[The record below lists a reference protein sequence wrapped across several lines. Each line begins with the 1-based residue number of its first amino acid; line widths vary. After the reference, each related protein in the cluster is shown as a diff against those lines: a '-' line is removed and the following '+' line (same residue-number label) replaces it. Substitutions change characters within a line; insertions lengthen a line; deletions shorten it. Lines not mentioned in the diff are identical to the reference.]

1 MTLKDYGQMH
11 PLKKLI
17 MKDLRLKLTESISQ
31 ALRKLSFPK
40 KDYSLAP
47 PKNSE
52 FGDLSSNIALLLSRD
67 LNKQPID
74 IAKIIADELNRAL
87 PENITKVT
95 IAKPGF
101 LNFEISNEFFQSQII
116 KILEDN
122 DSYGKGDIGSG
133 KTANVEFVS
142 ANPTGPLTVGHGRN
156 AILGDT
162 VSNILQWQGFE
173 VTREYYFN
181 DAGRQMRILGK
192 SVEVRYFEILGKNP
206 EFPEEGY
213 QGSYIKDIAQ
223 TILNQYG
230 NELKSDDPI
239 FNKEAEKII
248 FHDIKSSLI
257 KLGITFDKFTNEKT
271 FYENG
276 DIDSFLEELKEKNL
290 IYEKDNATWFKT
302 STLGKDQDR
311 VYIKS
316 SGEPTYRVP
325 DTAYHQD
332 KVKRGFDLI
341 IDVFGADHTDAYPDV
356 ILALEALGHKTD
368 HIKVLIYQFVTLLR
382 GGEKIKMSTRKAN
395 FVTLDELVNEVGIDV
410 VRYFFV
416 MRSMNAH
423 LDFDLDLAAD
433 QSDKNPVFYL
443 QYAHA
448 RICNIISRA
457 NDMGVGLNDSFDPS
471 LLEHE
476 DEIALLKYMSRFPDF
491 LELAYENLEPQ
502 TIANYL
508 QELSARFHKFY
519 SHCRV
524 ITDDEQLTISRI
536 AVIHASKIILANGFK
551 ILGISAPERM

>member
-1 MTLKDYGQMH
+1 
-11 PLKKLI
+11 
-17 MKDLRLKLTESISQ
+17 MKALRLKLSESISQ

-47 PKNSE
+47 PKNSD
-52 FGDLSSNIALLLSRD
+52 FGDLSSNIALLLPRD
-67 LNKQPID
+67 LNRKPMD
-74 IAKIIADELNRAL
+74 IARIIADELRNTL
-87 PENITKVT
+87 PENITNVT
-95 IAKPGF
+95 ISEPGF
-101 LNFEISNEFFQSQII
+101 LNFEISNKFFQSQILN
-116 KILEDN
+116 ILKDN
-122 DSYGKGDIGSG
+122 DNYGKGSIGDG

-162 VSNILQWQGFE
+162 VSNILHWQGFE

-181 DAGRQMRILGK
+181 DAGRQMRILGE
-192 SVEVRYFEILGKNP
+192 SVEVRYFEILGKNL
-206 EFPEEGY
+206 EFPDEGY
-213 QGSYIKDIAQ
+213 QGNYIREIAQ
-223 TILNQYG
+223 TILDQHG
-230 NELKSDDPI
+230 NELKPNSPI
-239 FNKEAEKII
+239 FKKEAEKII
-248 FHDIKSSLI
+248 FNDIKSSLA
-257 KLGITFDKFTNEKT
+257 KLGITFDQFSNEKT
-271 FYENG
+271 FYDNG
-276 DIDSFLEELKEKNL
+276 GIDSLLKKLKEKDL

-302 STLGKDQDR
+302 STLGKDQDK

-332 KVKRGFDLI
+332 KIKRGFDLI
-341 IDVFGADHTDAYPDV
+341 VDVFGADHADAYPDV
-356 ILALEALGHKTD
+356 ILALDALGQKTD

-395 FVTLDELVNEVGIDV
+395 FVTLDELVDEVGVDV

-423 LDFDLDLAAD
+423 LDFDLDLATD

-457 NDMGVGLNDSFDPS
+457 NDLGVELNDSFNPS

-524 ITDDEQLTISRI
+524 ITDDDQLTISRI
-536 AVIHASKIILANGFK
+536 AIIHASRIILANGFK

>member
-1 MTLKDYGQMH
+1 
-11 PLKKLI
+11 
-17 MKDLRLKLTESISQ
+17 MKALRLKLSESISQ
-31 ALRKLSFPK
+31 ALRTLSFPK
-40 KDYSLAP
+40 KDYSLTP

-67 LNKQPID
+67 LNRKPMD
-74 IAKIIADELNRAL
+74 IAGIIADELNRKL
-87 PENITKVT
+87 PENITNVT

-101 LNFEISNEFFQSQII
+101 LNFEISNKFFQSQILN
-116 KILEDN
+116 ILENDDN
-122 DSYGKGDIGSG
+122 YGKGNIGSG

-162 VSNILQWQGFE
+162 VSNILHWQGFE

-181 DAGRQMRILGK
+181 DAGRQMRILGE
-192 SVEVRYFEILGKNP
+192 SVEVRYFEILGKNL

-213 QGSYIKDIAQ
+213 QGNYIREIAQ
-223 TILNQYG
+223 TILDQHG
-230 NELKSDDPI
+230 NELKPNSPI
-239 FNKEAEKII
+239 FKKEAEKII
-248 FHDIKSSLI
+248 FNDIKSSLA
-257 KLGITFDKFTNEKT
+257 KLGITFDQFSNEKT
-271 FYENG
+271 FYDNG
-276 DIDSFLEELKEKNL
+276 GIDSLLKKLKEKDL

-302 STLGKDQDR
+302 STLGKDQDK

-332 KVKRGFDLI
+332 KIKRGFDLI
-341 IDVFGADHTDAYPDV
+341 VDVFGADHADAYPDV
-356 ILALEALGHKTD
+356 ILALDALGQKTD

-395 FVTLDELVNEVGIDV
+395 FVTLDELMDEVGIDV

-423 LDFDLDLAAD
+423 LDFDLDLATD

-457 NDMGVGLNDSFDPS
+457 NDLGVELNDSFNPS

-524 ITDDEQLTISRI
+524 ITDDDQLTISRI
-536 AVIHASKIILANGFK
+536 AIIHASRIILANGFK

>member
-1 MTLKDYGQMH
+1 
-11 PLKKLI
+11 
-17 MKDLRLKLTESISQ
+17 MKALRLKLSESISK

-47 PKNSE
+47 PKNSD
-52 FGDLSSNIALLLSRD
+52 FGDLSSNIALLLPRD
-67 LNKQPID
+67 LNRKPMD
-74 IAKIIADELNRAL
+74 IARIIADELRSTL
-87 PENITKVT
+87 PENITNVT
-95 IAKPGF
+95 ISEPGF
-101 LNFEISNEFFQSQII
+101 LNFEISNKFFQSQILN
-116 KILEDN
+116 ILKDN
-122 DSYGKGDIGSG
+122 DNYGKGSIGDG

-162 VSNILQWQGFE
+162 VSNILHWQGFE

-181 DAGRQMRILGK
+181 DAGRQMRILGE
-192 SVEVRYFEILGKNP
+192 SVEVRYFEILGKNL

-213 QGSYIKDIAQ
+213 QGNYIREIAQ
-223 TILNQYG
+223 TILDQHG
-230 NELKSDDPI
+230 NELKPNSPI
-239 FNKEAEKII
+239 FKKEAEKII
-248 FHDIKSSLI
+248 FNDIKSSLA
-257 KLGITFDKFTNEKT
+257 KLGITFDQFSNEKT
-271 FYENG
+271 FYDNG
-276 DIDSFLEELKEKNL
+276 GIDSLLKKLKEKDL

-302 STLGKDQDR
+302 STLGKDQDK

-332 KVKRGFDLI
+332 KIKRGFDLI
-341 IDVFGADHTDAYPDV
+341 VDVFGADHADAYPDV
-356 ILALEALGHKTD
+356 ILALDALGQKTD

-395 FVTLDELVNEVGIDV
+395 FVTLDELVDEVGVDV

-423 LDFDLDLAAD
+423 LDFDLDLATD

-457 NDMGVGLNDSFDPS
+457 NDLGVELNDSFNPS

-502 TIANYL
+502 TVANYL

-524 ITDDEQLTISRI
+524 ITDDDQLTISRI
-536 AVIHASKIILANGFK
+536 AIIHASRIILANGFK

>member
-1 MTLKDYGQMH
+1 MH

-31 ALRKLSFPK
+31 ALRTLSFPK

-192 SVEVRYFEILGKNP
+192 SVEVRYFEILGKNL

-395 FVTLDELVNEVGIDV
+395 FVTLDELVDEVGIDV

>member
-1 MTLKDYGQMH
+1 
-11 PLKKLI
+11 
-17 MKDLRLKLTESISQ
+17 MKALRLKLSESISQ

-47 PKNSE
+47 PKNSD
-52 FGDLSSNIALLLSRD
+52 FGDLSSNIALLLPRD
-67 LNKQPID
+67 LNRKPMD
-74 IAKIIADELNRAL
+74 IARIIADELRSAL
-87 PENITKVT
+87 PENITNVT
-95 IAKPGF
+95 ISEPGF
-101 LNFEISNEFFQSQII
+101 LNFEISNKFFQSQILN
-116 KILEDN
+116 ILKDN
-122 DSYGKGDIGSG
+122 DNYGKGSIGDG

-162 VSNILQWQGFE
+162 VSNILHWQGFE

-181 DAGRQMRILGK
+181 DAGRQMRILGE
-192 SVEVRYFEILGKNP
+192 SVEVRYFEILGKNL

-213 QGSYIKDIAQ
+213 QGNYIREIAQ
-223 TILNQYG
+223 TILDQHG
-230 NELKSDDPI
+230 NELKPNSPI
-239 FNKEAEKII
+239 FKKEAEKII
-248 FHDIKSSLI
+248 FNDIKSSLA
-257 KLGITFDKFTNEKT
+257 KLGITFDQFSNEKT
-271 FYENG
+271 FYDNG
-276 DIDSFLEELKEKNL
+276 GIDSLLKKLKEKDL

-302 STLGKDQDR
+302 STLGKDQDK

-332 KVKRGFDLI
+332 KIKRGFDLI
-341 IDVFGADHTDAYPDV
+341 VDVFGADHADAYPDV
-356 ILALEALGHKTD
+356 ILALDALGQKTD

-395 FVTLDELVNEVGIDV
+395 FVTLDELVDEVGVDV

-423 LDFDLDLAAD
+423 LDFDLDLATD

-457 NDMGVGLNDSFDPS
+457 NDLGVELNDSFNPS

-524 ITDDEQLTISRI
+524 ITDDDQLTISRI
-536 AVIHASKIILANGFK
+536 AIIHASRIILANGFK

>member
-1 MTLKDYGQMH
+1 
-11 PLKKLI
+11 
-17 MKDLRLKLTESISQ
+17 MKALRLKLSESISQ

-47 PKNSE
+47 PKNSD
-52 FGDLSSNIALLLSRD
+52 FGDLSSNIALLLPRD
-67 LNKQPID
+67 LNRKPMD
-74 IAKIIADELNRAL
+74 IARIIADELKSKL
-87 PENITKVT
+87 PENITNVT
-95 IAKPGF
+95 VAKPGF
-101 LNFEISNEFFQSQII
+101 LNFEISNKFFQSQILN
-116 KILEDN
+116 ILENNDN
-122 DSYGKGDIGSG
+122 YGKGNIGSG

-162 VSNILQWQGFE
+162 VSNILHWQGFE

-181 DAGRQMRILGK
+181 DAGRQMRILGE
-192 SVEVRYFEILGKNP
+192 SVEVRYFEILGKNL

-213 QGSYIKDIAQ
+213 QGNYIREIAQ
-223 TILNQYG
+223 TILDQHG
-230 NELKSDDPI
+230 NELKPNSPI
-239 FNKEAEKII
+239 FKKEAEKII
-248 FHDIKSSLI
+248 FNDIKSSLA
-257 KLGITFDKFTNEKT
+257 KLGITFDQFSNEKT
-271 FYENG
+271 FYDNG
-276 DIDSFLEELKEKNL
+276 GIDSLLKKLKEKDL

-302 STLGKDQDR
+302 STLGKDQDK

-332 KVKRGFDLI
+332 KIKRGFDLI
-341 IDVFGADHTDAYPDV
+341 VDVFGADHADAYPDV
-356 ILALEALGHKTD
+356 ILALDALGQKTD

-395 FVTLDELVNEVGIDV
+395 FVTLDELVDEVGVDV

-423 LDFDLDLAAD
+423 LDFDLDLATD

-457 NDMGVGLNDSFDPS
+457 NDLGVELNDSFNPS

-524 ITDDEQLTISRI
+524 ITDDDQLTISRI
-536 AVIHASKIILANGFK
+536 AIIHASRIILANGFK

>member
-1 MTLKDYGQMH
+1 
-11 PLKKLI
+11 
-17 MKDLRLKLTESISQ
+17 MKALRLKLSESISQ

-47 PKNSE
+47 PKNSD
-52 FGDLSSNIALLLSRD
+52 FGDLSSNIALLLPRD
-67 LNKQPID
+67 LNRKPMD
-74 IAKIIADELNRAL
+74 IARIIADELRNTL
-87 PENITKVT
+87 PENITNVT
-95 IAKPGF
+95 ISEPGF
-101 LNFEISNEFFQSQII
+101 LNFEISNKFFQSQILN
-116 KILEDN
+116 ILKDN
-122 DSYGKGDIGSG
+122 DNYGKGSIGDG

-162 VSNILQWQGFE
+162 VSNILHWQGFE

-181 DAGRQMRILGK
+181 DAGRQMRILGE
-192 SVEVRYFEILGKNP
+192 SVEVRYFEILGKNL
-206 EFPEEGY
+206 EFPDEGY
-213 QGSYIKDIAQ
+213 QGNYIREIAQ
-223 TILNQYG
+223 TILDQHG
-230 NELKSDDPI
+230 NELKPNSPI
-239 FNKEAEKII
+239 FKKEAEKII
-248 FHDIKSSLI
+248 FNDIKSSLA
-257 KLGITFDKFTNEKT
+257 KLGITFDQFSNEKT
-271 FYENG
+271 FYDNG
-276 DIDSFLEELKEKNL
+276 GIDSLLKKLKEKDL

-302 STLGKDQDR
+302 STLGKDQDK

-332 KVKRGFDLI
+332 KIKRGFDLI
-341 IDVFGADHTDAYPDV
+341 VDVFGADHADAYPDV
-356 ILALEALGHKTD
+356 ILALDALGQKTD

-395 FVTLDELVNEVGIDV
+395 FVTLDELMDEVGIDV

-423 LDFDLDLAAD
+423 LDFDLDLATD

-457 NDMGVGLNDSFDPS
+457 NDLGVELNDSFNPS

-524 ITDDEQLTISRI
+524 ITDDDQLTISRI
-536 AVIHASKIILANGFK
+536 AIIHASRIILANGFK

>member
-1 MTLKDYGQMH
+1 
-11 PLKKLI
+11 
-17 MKDLRLKLTESISQ
+17 MKALRLKLSESISQ

-40 KDYSLAP
+40 KDYSLTP

-52 FGDLSSNIALLLSRD
+52 FGDLSSNIALLLPRD
-67 LNKQPID
+67 LNRKPMD
-74 IAKIIADELNRAL
+74 IARIIADELRSAL
-87 PENITKVT
+87 PENITNVT
-95 IAKPGF
+95 ISEPGF
-101 LNFEISNEFFQSQII
+101 LNFEISNKFFQSQILN
-116 KILEDN
+116 ILKDN
-122 DSYGKGDIGSG
+122 DNYGKGSIGDG

-162 VSNILQWQGFE
+162 VSNILHWQGFE

-181 DAGRQMRILGK
+181 DAGRQMRILGE
-192 SVEVRYFEILGKNP
+192 SVEVRYFEILGKNL

-213 QGSYIKDIAQ
+213 QGNYIREIAQ
-223 TILNQYG
+223 TILDQHG
-230 NELKSDDPI
+230 NELKPNSPI
-239 FNKEAEKII
+239 FKKEAEKII
-248 FHDIKSSLI
+248 FNDIKSSLA
-257 KLGITFDKFTNEKT
+257 KLGITFDQFSNEKT
-271 FYENG
+271 FYDNG
-276 DIDSFLEELKEKNL
+276 GIDSLLKKLKEKDL

-302 STLGKDQDR
+302 STLGKDQDK

-332 KVKRGFDLI
+332 KIKRGFDLI
-341 IDVFGADHTDAYPDV
+341 VDVFGADHADAYPDV
-356 ILALEALGHKTD
+356 ILALDALGQKTD

-395 FVTLDELVNEVGIDV
+395 FVTLDELVDEVGVDV

-457 NDMGVGLNDSFDPS
+457 NDLGVELNDSFNPS

-524 ITDDEQLTISRI
+524 ITDDDQLTISRI
-536 AVIHASKIILANGFK
+536 AIIHASRIILANGFK

>member
-1 MTLKDYGQMH
+1 
-11 PLKKLI
+11 
-17 MKDLRLKLTESISQ
+17 MKALRLKLSESISQ

-40 KDYSLAP
+40 KDYSLTP
-47 PKNSE
+47 PKNSD
-52 FGDLSSNIALLLSRD
+52 FGDLSSNIALLLPRD
-67 LNKQPID
+67 LNRKPMD
-74 IAKIIADELNRAL
+74 IARIIADELKSKL
-87 PENITKVT
+87 PENITNVT
-95 IAKPGF
+95 VAKPGF
-101 LNFEISNEFFQSQII
+101 LNFEISNKFFQSQILN
-116 KILEDN
+116 ILENNDN
-122 DSYGKGDIGSG
+122 YGKGNIGSG

-162 VSNILQWQGFE
+162 VSNILHWQGFE

-181 DAGRQMRILGK
+181 DAGRQMRILGE
-192 SVEVRYFEILGKNP
+192 SVEVRYFEILGKNL

-213 QGSYIKDIAQ
+213 QGNYIREIAQ
-223 TILNQYG
+223 TILDQHG
-230 NELKSDDPI
+230 NELKPNSPI
-239 FNKEAEKII
+239 FKKEAEKII
-248 FHDIKSSLI
+248 FNDIKSSLA
-257 KLGITFDKFTNEKT
+257 KLGITFDQFSNEKT
-271 FYENG
+271 FYDNG
-276 DIDSFLEELKEKNL
+276 GIDSLLKKLKEKDL

-302 STLGKDQDR
+302 STLGKDQDK

-332 KVKRGFDLI
+332 KIKRGFDLI
-341 IDVFGADHTDAYPDV
+341 VDVFGADHADAYPDV
-356 ILALEALGHKTD
+356 ILALDALGQKTD

-395 FVTLDELVNEVGIDV
+395 FVTLDELVDEVGVDV

-423 LDFDLDLAAD
+423 LDFDLDLATD

-457 NDMGVGLNDSFDPS
+457 NDLGVELNDSFNPS

-524 ITDDEQLTISRI
+524 ITDDDQLTISRI
-536 AVIHASKIILANGFK
+536 AIIHASRIILANGFK

>member
-192 SVEVRYFEILGKNP
+192 SVEVRYFEILGKNL

-395 FVTLDELVNEVGIDV
+395 FVTLDELVDEVGIDV

>member
-1 MTLKDYGQMH
+1 
-11 PLKKLI
+11 
-17 MKDLRLKLTESISQ
+17 MKALRLKLSESISQ

-40 KDYSLAP
+40 KDYSLTP

-52 FGDLSSNIALLLSRD
+52 FGDLSSNIALLLPRD
-67 LNKQPID
+67 LNRKPMD
-74 IAKIIADELNRAL
+74 IARIIADELRSTL
-87 PENITKVT
+87 PENITNVT
-95 IAKPGF
+95 ISEPGF
-101 LNFEISNEFFQSQII
+101 LNFEISNKFFQSQILN
-116 KILEDN
+116 ILKDN
-122 DSYGKGDIGSG
+122 DNYGKGSIGDG

-162 VSNILQWQGFE
+162 VSNILHWQGFE

-181 DAGRQMRILGK
+181 DAGRQMRILGE
-192 SVEVRYFEILGKNP
+192 SVEVRYFEILGKNL

-213 QGSYIKDIAQ
+213 QGNYIREIAQ
-223 TILNQYG
+223 TILDQHG
-230 NELKSDDPI
+230 NELKPNSPI
-239 FNKEAEKII
+239 FKKEAEKII
-248 FHDIKSSLI
+248 FNDIKSSLA
-257 KLGITFDKFTNEKT
+257 KLGITFDQFSNEKT
-271 FYENG
+271 FYDNG
-276 DIDSFLEELKEKNL
+276 GIDSLLKKLKEKDL

-302 STLGKDQDR
+302 STLGKDQDK

-332 KVKRGFDLI
+332 KIKRGFDLI
-341 IDVFGADHTDAYPDV
+341 VDVFGADHADAYPDV
-356 ILALEALGHKTD
+356 ILALDALGQKTD

-395 FVTLDELVNEVGIDV
+395 FVTLDELVDEVGVDV

-423 LDFDLDLAAD
+423 LDFDLDLATD

-457 NDMGVGLNDSFDPS
+457 NDLGVELNDSFNPS

-524 ITDDEQLTISRI
+524 ITDDDQLTISRI
-536 AVIHASKIILANGFK
+536 AIIHASRIILANGFK

>member
-1 MTLKDYGQMH
+1 
-11 PLKKLI
+11 
-17 MKDLRLKLTESISQ
+17 MKALRLKLSESISQ

-47 PKNSE
+47 PKNSD
-52 FGDLSSNIALLLSRD
+52 FGDLSSNIALLLPRD
-67 LNKQPID
+67 LNRKPMD
-74 IAKIIADELNRAL
+74 IARIIADELRSTL
-87 PENITKVT
+87 PENITNVT
-95 IAKPGF
+95 ISEPGF
-101 LNFEISNEFFQSQII
+101 LNFEISNKFFQSQILN
-116 KILEDN
+116 ILKDN
-122 DSYGKGDIGSG
+122 DNYGKGSIGDG

-162 VSNILQWQGFE
+162 VSNILHWQGFE

-181 DAGRQMRILGK
+181 DAGRQMRILGE
-192 SVEVRYFEILGKNP
+192 SVEVRYFEILGKNL
-206 EFPEEGY
+206 EFPDEGY
-213 QGSYIKDIAQ
+213 QGNYIREIAQ
-223 TILNQYG
+223 TILDQHG
-230 NELKSDDPI
+230 NELKPNSPI
-239 FNKEAEKII
+239 FKKEAEKII
-248 FHDIKSSLI
+248 FNDIKSSLA
-257 KLGITFDKFTNEKT
+257 KLGITFDQFSNEKT
-271 FYENG
+271 FYDNG
-276 DIDSFLEELKEKNL
+276 GIDSLLKKLKEKDL

-302 STLGKDQDR
+302 STLGKDQDK

-332 KVKRGFDLI
+332 KIKRGFDLI
-341 IDVFGADHTDAYPDV
+341 VDVFGADHADAYPDV
-356 ILALEALGHKTD
+356 ILALDALGQKTD

-395 FVTLDELVNEVGIDV
+395 FVTLDELVDEVGVDV

-423 LDFDLDLAAD
+423 LDFDLDLATD

-457 NDMGVGLNDSFDPS
+457 NDLGVELNDSFNPS

-502 TIANYL
+502 TVANYL

-524 ITDDEQLTISRI
+524 ITDDDQLTISRI
-536 AVIHASKIILANGFK
+536 AIIHASRIILANGFK

>member
-1 MTLKDYGQMH
+1 
-11 PLKKLI
+11 
-17 MKDLRLKLTESISQ
+17 MKALRLKLSESISQ

-47 PKNSE
+47 PKNSD
-52 FGDLSSNIALLLSRD
+52 FGDLSSNIALLLPRD
-67 LNKQPID
+67 LNRKPMD
-74 IAKIIADELNRAL
+74 IARIIADELRSTL
-87 PENITKVT
+87 PENITNVT
-95 IAKPGF
+95 ISEPGF
-101 LNFEISNEFFQSQII
+101 LNFEISNKFFQSQILN
-116 KILEDN
+116 ILKDN
-122 DSYGKGDIGSG
+122 DNYGKGSIGDG

-162 VSNILQWQGFE
+162 VSNILHWQGFE

-181 DAGRQMRILGK
+181 DAGRQMRILGE
-192 SVEVRYFEILGKNP
+192 SVEVRYFEILGKNL

-213 QGSYIKDIAQ
+213 QGNYIREIAQ
-223 TILNQYG
+223 TILDQHG
-230 NELKSDDPI
+230 NELKPNSPI
-239 FNKEAEKII
+239 FKKEAEKII
-248 FHDIKSSLI
+248 FNDIKSSLA
-257 KLGITFDKFTNEKT
+257 KLGITFDQFSNEKT
-271 FYENG
+271 FYDNG
-276 DIDSFLEELKEKNL
+276 GIDSLLKKLKEKDL

-302 STLGKDQDR
+302 STLGKDQDK

-332 KVKRGFDLI
+332 KIKRGFDLI
-341 IDVFGADHTDAYPDV
+341 VDVFGADHADAYPDV
-356 ILALEALGHKTD
+356 ILALDALGQKTD

-395 FVTLDELVNEVGIDV
+395 FVTLDELMDEVGVDV

-423 LDFDLDLAAD
+423 LDFDLDLATD

-457 NDMGVGLNDSFDPS
+457 NDLGVELNDSFNPS

-524 ITDDEQLTISRI
+524 ITDDDQLTISRI
-536 AVIHASKIILANGFK
+536 AIIHASRIILANGFK

>member
-1 MTLKDYGQMH
+1 
-11 PLKKLI
+11 
-17 MKDLRLKLTESISQ
+17 MKALRLKLSESISK

-47 PKNSE
+47 PKNRD
-52 FGDLSSNIALLLSRD
+52 FGDLSSNIALLLPKD
-67 LNKQPID
+67 LNRKPMD
-74 IAKIIADELNRAL
+74 IARIIADELKSKL
-87 PENITKVT
+87 PENITNVT
-95 IAKPGF
+95 VAKPGF
-101 LNFEISNEFFQSQII
+101 LNFEISNKFFQSQILN
-116 KILEDN
+116 ILENNDN
-122 DSYGKGDIGSG
+122 YGKGNIGSG

-162 VSNILQWQGFE
+162 VSNILHWQGFE

-181 DAGRQMRILGK
+181 DAGRQMRILGE
-192 SVEVRYFEILGKNP
+192 SVEVRYFEILGKNL
-206 EFPEEGY
+206 EFPDEGY
-213 QGSYIKDIAQ
+213 QGNYIREIAQ
-223 TILNQYG
+223 SILDQHG
-230 NELKSDDPI
+230 NELKPNSPI
-239 FNKEAEKII
+239 FKKEAEKII
-248 FHDIKSSLI
+248 FNDIKSSLA
-257 KLGITFDKFTNEKT
+257 KLGITFDQFSNEKT
-271 FYENG
+271 FYDNG
-276 DIDSFLEELKEKNL
+276 GIDTLLKKLKEKDL

-302 STLGKDQDR
+302 SALGKDQDK

-332 KVKRGFDLI
+332 KIKRGFDLI
-341 IDVFGADHTDAYPDV
+341 VDVFGADHADAYPDV
-356 ILALEALGHKTD
+356 ILALDALGQKTD

-395 FVTLDELVNEVGIDV
+395 FVTLDELVDEVGVDV

-423 LDFDLDLAAD
+423 LDFDLDLATD

-457 NDMGVGLNDSFDPS
+457 NDLGVELNDSFNPS

-524 ITDDEQLTISRI
+524 ITDDDQLTISRI
-536 AVIHASKIILANGFK
+536 AVIHASRIILANGFK

>member
-1 MTLKDYGQMH
+1 MH

-192 SVEVRYFEILGKNP
+192 SVEVRYFEILGKNL

-395 FVTLDELVNEVGIDV
+395 FVTLDELVDEVGIDV

>member
-1 MTLKDYGQMH
+1 
-11 PLKKLI
+11 

-192 SVEVRYFEILGKNP
+192 SVEVRYFEILGKNL

-395 FVTLDELVNEVGIDV
+395 FVTLDELVDEVGIDV

-508 QELSARFHKFY
+508 QELAARFHKFY

>member
-1 MTLKDYGQMH
+1 
-11 PLKKLI
+11 
-17 MKDLRLKLTESISQ
+17 MKALRLKLSESISK

-47 PKNSE
+47 PKNSD
-52 FGDLSSNIALLLSRD
+52 FGDLSSNIALLLPRD
-67 LNKQPID
+67 LNRKPMD
-74 IAKIIADELNRAL
+74 IARIIADELKSTL
-87 PENITKVT
+87 PENITNVT
-95 IAKPGF
+95 ISEPGF
-101 LNFEISNEFFQSQII
+101 LNFEISNKFFQSQILN
-116 KILEDN
+116 ILENNDN
-122 DSYGKGDIGSG
+122 YGKGNIGSG

-162 VSNILQWQGFE
+162 VSNILHWQGFE

-181 DAGRQMRILGK
+181 DAGRQMRILGE
-192 SVEVRYFEILGKNP
+192 SVEVRYFEILGKNL

-213 QGSYIKDIAQ
+213 QGNYIREIAQ
-223 TILNQYG
+223 TILDQHG
-230 NELKSDDPI
+230 NELKPNSPI
-239 FNKEAEKII
+239 FKKEAEKII
-248 FHDIKSSLI
+248 FNDIKSSLA
-257 KLGITFDKFTNEKT
+257 KLGITFDQFSNEKT
-271 FYENG
+271 FYDNG
-276 DIDSFLEELKEKNL
+276 GIDSLLKKLKEKDL

-302 STLGKDQDR
+302 STLGKDQDK

-332 KVKRGFDLI
+332 KIKRGFDLI
-341 IDVFGADHTDAYPDV
+341 VDVFGADHADAYPDV
-356 ILALEALGHKTD
+356 ILALDALGQKTD

-395 FVTLDELVNEVGIDV
+395 FVTLDELVDEVGVDV

-423 LDFDLDLAAD
+423 LDFDLDLATD

-457 NDMGVGLNDSFDPS
+457 NDLGVELNDSFNPS

-524 ITDDEQLTISRI
+524 ITDDDQLTISRI
-536 AVIHASKIILANGFK
+536 AIIHASRIILANGFK

>member
-1 MTLKDYGQMH
+1 
-11 PLKKLI
+11 
-17 MKDLRLKLTESISQ
+17 MKALRLKLSESISK

-47 PKNSE
+47 PKNSD
-52 FGDLSSNIALLLSRD
+52 FGDLSSNIALLLPRD
-67 LNKQPID
+67 LNRKPMD
-74 IAKIIADELNRAL
+74 IARIIADELKSKL
-87 PENITKVT
+87 PENITNVT
-95 IAKPGF
+95 VAKPGF
-101 LNFEISNEFFQSQII
+101 LNFEISNKFFQSQILN
-116 KILEDN
+116 ILENNDN
-122 DSYGKGDIGSG
+122 YGKGNIGSG

-162 VSNILQWQGFE
+162 VSNILHWQGFE

-181 DAGRQMRILGK
+181 DAGRQMRILGE
-192 SVEVRYFEILGKNP
+192 SVEVRYFEILGKNL

-213 QGSYIKDIAQ
+213 QGNYIREIAQ
-223 TILNQYG
+223 TILDQHG
-230 NELKSDDPI
+230 NELKPNSPI
-239 FNKEAEKII
+239 FKKEAEKII
-248 FHDIKSSLI
+248 FNDIKSSLA
-257 KLGITFDKFTNEKT
+257 KLGITFDQFSNEKT
-271 FYENG
+271 FYDNG
-276 DIDSFLEELKEKNL
+276 GIDSLLKKLKEKDL

-302 STLGKDQDR
+302 STLGKDQDK

-332 KVKRGFDLI
+332 KIKRGFDLI
-341 IDVFGADHTDAYPDV
+341 VDVFGADHADAYPDV
-356 ILALEALGHKTD
+356 ILALDALGQKTD

-395 FVTLDELVNEVGIDV
+395 FVTLDELVDEVGVDV

-423 LDFDLDLAAD
+423 LDFDLDLATD

-457 NDMGVGLNDSFDPS
+457 NDLGVELNDSFNPS

-524 ITDDEQLTISRI
+524 ITDDDQLTISRI
-536 AVIHASKIILANGFK
+536 AIIHASRIILANGFK

>member
-1 MTLKDYGQMH
+1 
-11 PLKKLI
+11 
-17 MKDLRLKLTESISQ
+17 MKALRLKLSESISQ

-47 PKNSE
+47 PKNRD
-52 FGDLSSNIALLLSRD
+52 FGDLSSNIALLLPRD
-67 LNKQPID
+67 LNRKPMD
-74 IAKIIADELNRAL
+74 IARIIADELKSKL
-87 PENITKVT
+87 PENITNVT
-95 IAKPGF
+95 VAKPGF
-101 LNFEISNEFFQSQII
+101 LNFEISNKFFQSQILN
-116 KILEDN
+116 ILENNDN
-122 DSYGKGDIGSG
+122 YGKGNIGSG

-162 VSNILQWQGFE
+162 VSNILHWQGFE

-181 DAGRQMRILGK
+181 DAGRQMRILGE
-192 SVEVRYFEILGKNP
+192 SVEVRYFEILGKNL

-213 QGSYIKDIAQ
+213 QGNYIREIAQ
-223 TILNQYG
+223 TILDQHG
-230 NELKSDDPI
+230 NELKPNSPI
-239 FNKEAEKII
+239 FKKEAEKII
-248 FHDIKSSLI
+248 FNDIKSSLA
-257 KLGITFDKFTNEKT
+257 KLGITFDQFSNEKT
-271 FYENG
+271 FYDNG
-276 DIDSFLEELKEKNL
+276 GIDSLLKKLKEKDL

-302 STLGKDQDR
+302 STLGKDQDK

-332 KVKRGFDLI
+332 KIKRGFDLI
-341 IDVFGADHTDAYPDV
+341 VDVFGADHADAYPDV
-356 ILALEALGHKTD
+356 ILALDALGQKTD

-395 FVTLDELVNEVGIDV
+395 FVTLDELVDEVGVDV

-423 LDFDLDLAAD
+423 LDFDLDLATD

-457 NDMGVGLNDSFDPS
+457 NDLGVELNDSFNPS

-502 TIANYL
+502 TVANYL

-524 ITDDEQLTISRI
+524 ITDDDQLTISRI
-536 AVIHASKIILANGFK
+536 AIIHASRIILANGFK

>member
-1 MTLKDYGQMH
+1 
-11 PLKKLI
+11 
-17 MKDLRLKLTESISQ
+17 MKALRLKLSESISK

-47 PKNSE
+47 PKNRD
-52 FGDLSSNIALLLSRD
+52 FGDLSSNIALLLPRD
-67 LNKQPID
+67 LNRKPMD
-74 IAKIIADELNRAL
+74 IARIIADELKSKL
-87 PENITKVT
+87 PENITNVT
-95 IAKPGF
+95 VAKPGF
-101 LNFEISNEFFQSQII
+101 LNFEISNKFFQSQILN
-116 KILEDN
+116 ILENNDN
-122 DSYGKGDIGSG
+122 YGRGNIGSG

-162 VSNILQWQGFE
+162 VSNILHWQGFE

-181 DAGRQMRILGK
+181 DAGRQMRILGE
-192 SVEVRYFEILGKNP
+192 SVEVRYFEILGKNL

-213 QGSYIKDIAQ
+213 QGNYIREIAQ
-223 TILNQYG
+223 TILDQHG
-230 NELKSDDPI
+230 NELKPNSPI
-239 FNKEAEKII
+239 FKKEAEKII
-248 FHDIKSSLI
+248 FNNIKSSLA
-257 KLGITFDKFTNEKT
+257 KLGITFDQFSNEKT
-271 FYENG
+271 FYDNG
-276 DIDSFLEELKEKNL
+276 GIDSLLKKLKEKDL

-302 STLGKDQDR
+302 STLGKDQDK

-332 KVKRGFDLI
+332 KIKRGFDLI
-341 IDVFGADHTDAYPDV
+341 VDVFGADHADAYPDV
-356 ILALEALGHKTD
+356 ILALDALGQKTD

-395 FVTLDELVNEVGIDV
+395 FVTLDELVDEVGVDV

-423 LDFDLDLAAD
+423 LDFDLDLATD

-457 NDMGVGLNDSFDPS
+457 NDLGVELNDSFNPS

-502 TIANYL
+502 TVANYL

-524 ITDDEQLTISRI
+524 ITDDDQLTISRI
-536 AVIHASKIILANGFK
+536 AIIHASRIILANGFK

>member
-1 MTLKDYGQMH
+1 
-11 PLKKLI
+11 
-17 MKDLRLKLTESISQ
+17 MKALRLKLSESISQ

-47 PKNSE
+47 PKNSD
-52 FGDLSSNIALLLSRD
+52 FGDLSSNIALLLPRD
-67 LNKQPID
+67 LNRKPMD
-74 IAKIIADELNRAL
+74 IARIIADELKSTL
-87 PENITKVT
+87 PENITNVT
-95 IAKPGF
+95 ISEPGF
-101 LNFEISNEFFQSQII
+101 LNFEISNKFFQSQILN
-116 KILEDN
+116 ILKDN
-122 DSYGKGDIGSG
+122 DNYGKGSIGDG

-162 VSNILQWQGFE
+162 VSNILHWQGFE

-181 DAGRQMRILGK
+181 DAGRQMRILGE
-192 SVEVRYFEILGKNP
+192 SVEVRYFEILGKNL

-213 QGSYIKDIAQ
+213 QGNYIREIAQ
-223 TILNQYG
+223 TILDQHG
-230 NELKSDDPI
+230 NELKPKNPI
-239 FNKEAEKII
+239 FKKEAEKII
-248 FHDIKSSLI
+248 FKVIKSSLA
-257 KLGITFDKFTNEKT
+257 KLGITFDQFSNEKT
-271 FYENG
+271 FYDNG
-276 DIDSFLEELKEKNL
+276 GIDSLLKKLKEKDL

-302 STLGKDQDR
+302 STLGKDQDK

-332 KVKRGFDLI
+332 KIKRGFDLI
-341 IDVFGADHTDAYPDV
+341 VDVFGADHADAYPDV
-356 ILALEALGHKTD
+356 ILALDALGQKTD

-395 FVTLDELVNEVGIDV
+395 FVTLDELVDEVGVDV

-423 LDFDLDLAAD
+423 LDFDLDLATD

-457 NDMGVGLNDSFDPS
+457 NDLGVELNDSFNPS

-524 ITDDEQLTISRI
+524 ITDDDQLTISRI
-536 AVIHASKIILANGFK
+536 AIIHASRIILANGFK

>member
-1 MTLKDYGQMH
+1 
-11 PLKKLI
+11 
-17 MKDLRLKLTESISQ
+17 MKALRLKLSESISK

-47 PKNSE
+47 PKNRD
-52 FGDLSSNIALLLSRD
+52 FGDLSSNIALLLPRD
-67 LNKQPID
+67 LNRKPMD
-74 IAKIIADELNRAL
+74 IARIIADELRSTL
-87 PENITKVT
+87 PENITNVT
-95 IAKPGF
+95 ISEPGF
-101 LNFEISNEFFQSQII
+101 LNFEISNKFFQSQILN
-116 KILEDN
+116 ILKDN
-122 DSYGKGDIGSG
+122 DNYGKGSIGDG

-162 VSNILQWQGFE
+162 VSNILHWQGFE

-181 DAGRQMRILGK
+181 DAGRQMRILGE
-192 SVEVRYFEILGKNP
+192 SVEVRYFEILGKNL
-206 EFPEEGY
+206 EFPDEGY
-213 QGSYIKDIAQ
+213 QGNYIREIAQ
-223 TILNQYG
+223 SILDQHG
-230 NELKSDDPI
+230 NELKPNSPI
-239 FNKEAEKII
+239 FKKEAEKII
-248 FHDIKSSLI
+248 FNDIKSSLA
-257 KLGITFDKFTNEKT
+257 KLGITFDQFSNEKT
-271 FYENG
+271 FYDNG
-276 DIDSFLEELKEKNL
+276 GIDSLLKKLKEKDL

-302 STLGKDQDR
+302 STLGKDQDK

-332 KVKRGFDLI
+332 KIKRGFDLI
-341 IDVFGADHTDAYPDV
+341 VDIFGADHADAYPDV
-356 ILALEALGHKTD
+356 ILALDALGQKTD

-395 FVTLDELVNEVGIDV
+395 FVTLDELVDEVGVDV

-423 LDFDLDLAAD
+423 LDFDLDLATD

-457 NDMGVGLNDSFDPS
+457 NDLGVELNDSFNPS

-524 ITDDEQLTISRI
+524 ITDDDQLTISRI
-536 AVIHASKIILANGFK
+536 AIIHASRIILANGFK

>member
-1 MTLKDYGQMH
+1 
-11 PLKKLI
+11 
-17 MKDLRLKLTESISQ
+17 MKALRLKLSESISK
-31 ALRKLSFPK
+31 ASRKLSFPK

-47 PKNSE
+47 PKNRD
-52 FGDLSSNIALLLSRD
+52 FGDLSSNIALLLPRD
-67 LNKQPID
+67 LNRKPMD
-74 IAKIIADELNRAL
+74 IARIIADELKSKL
-87 PENITKVT
+87 PENITNVT
-95 IAKPGF
+95 VAKPGF
-101 LNFEISNEFFQSQII
+101 LNFEISNKFFQSQILN
-116 KILEDN
+116 ILENNDN
-122 DSYGKGDIGSG
+122 YGRGNIGSG

-162 VSNILQWQGFE
+162 VSNILHWQGFE

-181 DAGRQMRILGK
+181 DAGRQMRILGE
-192 SVEVRYFEILGKNP
+192 SVEVRYFEILGKKL

-213 QGSYIKDIAQ
+213 QGNYIREIAQ
-223 TILNQYG
+223 TILDQHG
-230 NELKSDDPI
+230 NELKPNSPI
-239 FNKEAEKII
+239 FKKEAEKII
-248 FHDIKSSLI
+248 FNDIKSSLA
-257 KLGITFDKFTNEKT
+257 KLGITFDQFSNEKT
-271 FYENG
+271 FYDNG
-276 DIDSFLEELKEKNL
+276 GIDSLLKKLKEKDL

-302 STLGKDQDR
+302 STLGKDQDK

-332 KVKRGFDLI
+332 KIKRGFDLI
-341 IDVFGADHTDAYPDV
+341 VDVFGADHADAYPDV
-356 ILALEALGHKTD
+356 ILALDALGQKTD

-395 FVTLDELVNEVGIDV
+395 FVTLDELMDEVGIDV

-423 LDFDLDLAAD
+423 LDFDLDLATD

-457 NDMGVGLNDSFDPS
+457 NDLGVELNDSFNPS

-524 ITDDEQLTISRI
+524 ITDDDQLTISRI
-536 AVIHASKIILANGFK
+536 AIIHASRIILANGFK

>member
-1 MTLKDYGQMH
+1 
-11 PLKKLI
+11 
-17 MKDLRLKLTESISQ
+17 MKALRLKLTESISQ

-40 KDYSLAP
+40 KDYSLTP

-67 LNKQPID
+67 LNQKPMD
-74 IAKIIADELNRAL
+74 IAGIIADELNTTL
-87 PENITKVT
+87 PENITNVT

-101 LNFEISNEFFQSQII
+101 LNFEISNKFFQSQILN
-116 KILEDN
+116 ILENNDN
-122 DSYGKGDIGSG
+122 YGKGNIGSG

-162 VSNILQWQGFE
+162 VSNILHWQGFE

-181 DAGRQMRILGK
+181 DAGRQMRILGE
-192 SVEVRYFEILGKNP
+192 SVEVRYFEILGKNL

-213 QGSYIKDIAQ
+213 QGNYIREIAQ
-223 TILNQYG
+223 TILDQHG
-230 NELKSDDPI
+230 NELKPNSPI
-239 FNKEAEKII
+239 FKKEAEKII
-248 FHDIKSSLI
+248 FNDIKSSLA
-257 KLGITFDKFTNEKT
+257 KLGITFDQFSNEKT
-271 FYENG
+271 FYDNG
-276 DIDSFLEELKEKNL
+276 GIDSLLKKLKEKDL

-302 STLGKDQDR
+302 STLGKDQDK

-332 KVKRGFDLI
+332 KIKRGFDLI
-341 IDVFGADHTDAYPDV
+341 VDVFGADHADAYPDV
-356 ILALEALGHKTD
+356 ILALDALGQKTD

-395 FVTLDELVNEVGIDV
+395 FVTLDELVDEVGVDV

-423 LDFDLDLAAD
+423 LDFDLDLATD

-457 NDMGVGLNDSFDPS
+457 NDLGVELNDSFNPS

-524 ITDDEQLTISRI
+524 ITDDDQLTISRI
-536 AVIHASKIILANGFK
+536 AIIHASRIILANGFK

>member
-1 MTLKDYGQMH
+1 
-11 PLKKLI
+11 

-192 SVEVRYFEILGKNP
+192 SVEVRYFEILGKNL

-395 FVTLDELVNEVGIDV
+395 FVTLDELVDEVGIDV

-471 LLEHE
+471 LLEHG
-476 DEIALLKYMSRFPDF
+476 DEIALLKYMSRFPDV

>member
-1 MTLKDYGQMH
+1 
-11 PLKKLI
+11 
-17 MKDLRLKLTESISQ
+17 MKALRLKLSESISQ

-47 PKNSE
+47 PKNRD
-52 FGDLSSNIALLLSRD
+52 FGDLCSNIPLLLPRD
-67 LNKQPID
+67 LNRKPMD
-74 IAKIIADELNRAL
+74 IARIIADELKSKL
-87 PENITKVT
+87 PENITNVT

-101 LNFEISNEFFQSQII
+101 LNFEISNKFFQSQILN
-116 KILEDN
+116 ILENDDN
-122 DSYGKGDIGSG
+122 YGKGNIGSG

-162 VSNILQWQGFE
+162 VSNILHWQGFE

-181 DAGRQMRILGK
+181 DAGRQMRILGE
-192 SVEVRYFEILGKNP
+192 SVEVRYFEILGKNL

-213 QGSYIKDIAQ
+213 QGNYIREIAQ
-223 TILNQYG
+223 TILDQHGNQ
-230 NELKSDDPI
+230 LKPNSPI
-239 FNKEAEKII
+239 FKKEAEKII
-248 FHDIKSSLI
+248 FNDIKSSLV
-257 KLGITFDKFTNEKT
+257 KLGITFDQFSNEKT
-271 FYENG
+271 FYDNG
-276 DIDSFLEELKEKNL
+276 GIDSLLKKLKEKDL

-302 STLGKDQDR
+302 STLGKDQDK

-332 KVKRGFDLI
+332 KIKRGFDLI
-341 IDVFGADHTDAYPDV
+341 VDVFGADHADAYPDV
-356 ILALEALGHKTD
+356 ILALDALGQKTD

-395 FVTLDELVNEVGIDV
+395 FVTLDELVDEVGVDV

-423 LDFDLDLAAD
+423 LDFDIDLATD

-457 NDMGVGLNDSFDPS
+457 NDLGVELNVSFNPS

-524 ITDDEQLTISRI
+524 ITDDDQLTISRI
-536 AVIHASKIILANGFK
+536 AIIHASRIILANGFK

>member
-1 MTLKDYGQMH
+1 
-11 PLKKLI
+11 
-17 MKDLRLKLTESISQ
+17 MKALRLKLSESISQ

-40 KDYSLAP
+40 KNYSLTP

-67 LNKQPID
+67 LNRKPMD
-74 IAKIIADELNRAL
+74 IAVIIADELNTTL
-87 PENITKVT
+87 PENITNVT

-101 LNFEISNEFFQSQII
+101 LNFEISNKFFQSQILN
-116 KILEDN
+116 ILKDN
-122 DSYGKGDIGSG
+122 DNYGKGSIGNG

-162 VSNILQWQGFE
+162 VSNILHWQGFE

-181 DAGRQMRILGK
+181 DAGRQMRILGE
-192 SVEVRYFEILGKNP
+192 SVEVRYFEILGKNL

-213 QGSYIKDIAQ
+213 QGNYIREIAQ
-223 TILNQYG
+223 TILDQHG
-230 NELKSDDPI
+230 NELKPNSPI
-239 FNKEAEKII
+239 FKKEAEKII
-248 FHDIKSSLI
+248 FNNIKSSLA
-257 KLGITFDKFTNEKT
+257 KLGITFDQFSNEKT
-271 FYENG
+271 FYDNG
-276 DIDSFLEELKEKNL
+276 GIDSLLKKLKEKDL

-302 STLGKDQDR
+302 STLGKDQDN

-332 KVKRGFDLI
+332 KIKRGFDLI
-341 IDVFGADHTDAYPDV
+341 VDVFGADHADAYPDV
-356 ILALEALGHKTD
+356 ILALDALGQKTD

-395 FVTLDELVNEVGIDV
+395 FVTLDELMDEVGIDV

-423 LDFDLDLAAD
+423 LDFDLDLATD

-457 NDMGVGLNDSFDPS
+457 NDLGVELNDSFNPS

-524 ITDDEQLTISRI
+524 ITDDDQLTISRI
-536 AVIHASKIILANGFK
+536 AIIHASRIILANGFK

>member
-1 MTLKDYGQMH
+1 
-11 PLKKLI
+11 
-17 MKDLRLKLTESISQ
+17 MKALRLKLSESISQ

-47 PKNSE
+47 PKNRA
-52 FGDLSSNIALLLSRD
+52 FGDLCSNIPLLLPRD
-67 LNKQPID
+67 LNRKPMD
-74 IAKIIADELNRAL
+74 IARIIADELKNKL
-87 PENITKVT
+87 PENITNITV
-95 IAKPGF
+95 AKPGF
-101 LNFEISNEFFQSQII
+101 LNFEISNKFFQSQILN
-116 KILEDN
+116 ILENNDN
-122 DSYGKGDIGSG
+122 YGKGNIGSG

-162 VSNILQWQGFE
+162 VSNILHWQGFE

-181 DAGRQMRILGK
+181 DAGRQMRILGE
-192 SVEVRYFEILGKNP
+192 SVEVRYFEILGKNL

-213 QGSYIKDIAQ
+213 QGNYIREIAQ
-223 TILNQYG
+223 TILDQHG
-230 NELKSDDPI
+230 NELKPNSPI
-239 FNKEAEKII
+239 FKKEAEKII
-248 FHDIKSSLI
+248 FNDIKSSLA
-257 KLGITFDKFTNEKT
+257 KLGITFDQFSNEKT
-271 FYENG
+271 FYDNG
-276 DIDSFLEELKEKNL
+276 GIDSLLKKLKEKDL

-302 STLGKDQDR
+302 STLGKNQDK

-332 KVKRGFDLI
+332 KIKRGFDLI
-341 IDVFGADHTDAYPDV
+341 VDVFGADHADAYPDV
-356 ILALEALGHKTD
+356 ILALDALGQKTD

-395 FVTLDELVNEVGIDV
+395 FVTLDELVDEVGVDV

-423 LDFDLDLAAD
+423 LDFDLDLATD

-457 NDMGVGLNDSFDPS
+457 NDLGVELNDSFNPS

-524 ITDDEQLTISRI
+524 ITDDDQLTISRI
-536 AVIHASKIILANGFK
+536 AIIHASRIILANGFK

>member
-1 MTLKDYGQMH
+1 
-11 PLKKLI
+11 
-17 MKDLRLKLTESISQ
+17 MKALRLKLSKSISQ

-47 PKNSE
+47 PKNSD
-52 FGDLSSNIALLLSRD
+52 FGDLSSNIALLLPRD
-67 LNKQPID
+67 LNRKPMD
-74 IAKIIADELNRAL
+74 IARIIADELKSKL
-87 PENITKVT
+87 PENITNVT
-95 IAKPGF
+95 VAKPGF
-101 LNFEISNEFFQSQII
+101 LNFEISNKFFQSQILN
-116 KILEDN
+116 ILENNDN
-122 DSYGKGDIGSG
+122 YGRGNIGSG

-162 VSNILQWQGFE
+162 VSNILHWQGFE

-181 DAGRQMRILGK
+181 DAGRQMRILGE
-192 SVEVRYFEILGKNP
+192 SVEVRYFEILGKNL

-213 QGSYIKDIAQ
+213 QGNYIREIAH
-223 TILNQYG
+223 TILDQHG
-230 NELKSDDPI
+230 NELKPNSPI
-239 FNKEAEKII
+239 FKKEAEKII
-248 FHDIKSSLI
+248 FNDIKSSLA
-257 KLGITFDKFTNEKT
+257 KLGITFDQFSNEKT
-271 FYENG
+271 FYDNG
-276 DIDSFLEELKEKNL
+276 GIDSLLKKLKEKDL

-302 STLGKDQDR
+302 STLGKDQDK

-332 KVKRGFDLI
+332 KIKRGFDLI
-341 IDVFGADHTDAYPDV
+341 VDVFGADHADAYPDV
-356 ILALEALGHKTD
+356 ILALDALGQKPD

-395 FVTLDELVNEVGIDV
+395 FVTLDELVDEVGVDV

-423 LDFDLDLAAD
+423 LDFDLDLATD

-457 NDMGVGLNDSFDPS
+457 NDLGVELNDSFNPS

-502 TIANYL
+502 TVANYL

-524 ITDDEQLTISRI
+524 ITDDDQLTISRI
-536 AVIHASKIILANGFK
+536 AIIHASRIILANGFK

>member
-31 ALRKLSFPK
+31 ALRTLSFPK

-74 IAKIIADELNRAL
+74 IAKIIADELNSAL

-192 SVEVRYFEILGKNP
+192 SVEVRYFEILGKNL

-395 FVTLDELVNEVGIDV
+395 FVTLDELVDEVGIDV

>member
-1 MTLKDYGQMH
+1 
-11 PLKKLI
+11 
-17 MKDLRLKLTESISQ
+17 MKALRLKLSESISK

-47 PKNSE
+47 PKNRD
-52 FGDLSSNIALLLSRD
+52 FGDLSSNIALLLPRD
-67 LNKQPID
+67 LNRKPMD
-74 IAKIIADELNRAL
+74 IARIIADELKSKL
-87 PENITKVT
+87 PENITNVT
-95 IAKPGF
+95 VAKPGF
-101 LNFEISNEFFQSQII
+101 LNFEISNKFFQSQILN
-116 KILEDN
+116 ILENNDN
-122 DSYGKGDIGSG
+122 YGRGNIGSG

-162 VSNILQWQGFE
+162 VSNILHWQGFE

-181 DAGRQMRILGK
+181 DAGRQMRILGE
-192 SVEVRYFEILGKNP
+192 SVEVRYFEILGKNL

-213 QGSYIKDIAQ
+213 QGNYIREIAQ
-223 TILNQYG
+223 TILDQHG
-230 NELKSDDPI
+230 NELKPNSPI
-239 FNKEAEKII
+239 FKKEAEKII
-248 FHDIKSSLI
+248 FNDIKSSLA
-257 KLGITFDKFTNEKT
+257 KLGITFDQFSNEKT
-271 FYENG
+271 FYDNG
-276 DIDSFLEELKEKNL
+276 GIDSLLKKLKEKDL

-302 STLGKDQDR
+302 STLGKDQDK

-332 KVKRGFDLI
+332 KIKRGFDLI
-341 IDVFGADHTDAYPDV
+341 VDVFGADHADAYPDV
-356 ILALEALGHKTD
+356 ILALDALGQKTD

-395 FVTLDELVNEVGIDV
+395 FVTLDELVDEVGVDV

-423 LDFDLDLAAD
+423 LDFDLDLATD

-457 NDMGVGLNDSFDPS
+457 NDLGVELNDSFNPS

-524 ITDDEQLTISRI
+524 ITDDDQLTISRI
-536 AVIHASKIILANGFK
+536 AIIHASRIILANGFK